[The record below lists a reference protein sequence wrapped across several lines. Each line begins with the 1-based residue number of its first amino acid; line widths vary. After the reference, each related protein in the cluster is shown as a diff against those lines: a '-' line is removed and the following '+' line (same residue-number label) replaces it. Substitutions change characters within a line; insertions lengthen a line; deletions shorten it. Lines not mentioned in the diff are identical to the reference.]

1 MEYLNDKYPIQKIKI
16 LREVISKMFG
26 LVLIAFFFYIIII
39 WKGGLSESLQREP
52 NSIIVQSLI
61 LMVFGFIILLGA
73 VYEAL
78 YIASFRY
85 FTDGVSISIS
95 KGVIAKHE
103 ITMPFNRITD
113 LYIDQSV
120 VDRMFGLYNLR
131 FSTPT
136 ASSGS
141 AAHIEGLN
149 KSGCHALRTLILEAL
164 NKNAS

>member
-26 LVLIAFFFYIIII
+26 LVLIALFFYIIII
-39 WKGGLSESLQREP
+39 WKGGLSESLQSEP

-61 LMVFGFIILLGA
+61 LVVFGFIILLDA

-78 YIASFRY
+78 YISSFKY
-85 FTDGVSISIS
+85 FTDGTSISIS

-103 ITMPFNRITD
+103 ITLPFNRITD
-113 LYIDQSV
+113 LYVDQSV
-120 VDRMFGLYNLR
+120 IDRIFGLYDLH

-149 KSGCHALRTLILEAL
+149 KAGCHALRALILEAL